1 MGLRQRH
8 IQIFSSEF
16 YRALPLRK
24 CFIKALGT
32 YRPNFFL
39 IRLYYSSKTEW
50 IFICSIECGAGRD
63 RKTKKIL
70 ARRKSFLGPLFHSSL
85 PQSSFLM
92 FFSSD
97 RYRSSLGSD
106 RDANVFHFYI
116 DNPSVNIIQYNTQR
130 WAYYLNF

>member
-1 MGLRQRH
+1 MLF
-8 IQIFSSEF
+8 FSKKTLAPKQNGSSSV
-16 YRALPLRK
+16 
-24 CFIKALGT
+24 
-32 YRPNFFL
+32 
-39 IRLYYSSKTEW
+39 YS
-50 IFICSIECGAGRD
+50 AGRD

-116 DNPSVNIIQYNTQR
+116 DNPSVNIIQYTTLGLLFEFLKSEKKIDIYIVVKSCVSLVSEIC
-130 WAYYLNF
+130 AKV